1 MKMKKQLV
9 AISSVLFCAGQALA
23 ITTDTT
29 PTAEELV
36 SALLGPGITASN
48 VQLKCAS
55 NAFGAFADGA
65 TSLGFPEGIILSTGK
80 IENVIGPNNNGAITW
95 ENFGPGDTDLSAIVG
110 LETNDACVLEF
121 DFSVDVKGTMSFNY
135 IFASD
140 EYREYVGYCTPVGG
154 CINDVFAFFVDG
166 KNTALIPGTDVPVST
181 NTVNHEDYAQFFR
194 DNDKCQDDENCPIDT
209 QMDGLTTVL
218 STVPV
223 EVAPGETHHVKLAIA
238 DTGTLDYIVDSNVFI
253 QRGSVLITPSPCEGT
268 TVNITGV
275 ITTRNGQVNNDQ
287 AQFKLKDV
295 PGIKNAS
302 YEAILKDLPLVFQ
315 FGRCGETPLYSIT
328 VPSKDLNVTY
338 LNMRYIVGNLDV
350 VRCVFNSEDCVVNI
364 KATDLDDTLLDTL
377 LTGEMTVS
385 LKVGNNNYTNTD
397 TWTQYDSA
405 SSGYGSWRKYRKD
418 I

>member
-1 MKMKKQLV
+1 MKKQLV

-29 PTAEELV
+29 PAAEELV

-80 IENVIGPNNNGAITW
+80 IENVIGPNTVGSIT
-95 ENFGPGDTDLSAIVG
+95 EINETLGDADLTAIVG
-110 LETNDACVLEF
+110 QTTNDACVLEF

-140 EYREYVGYCTPVGG
+140 EYREYVDQF
-154 CINDVFAFFVDG
+154 NDVFAFFVDG
-166 KNTALIPGTDVPVST
+166 NNVALIPGTDVPVSI
-181 NTVNHEDYAQFFR
+181 NTVNQDDYALFFR
-194 DNDKCQDDENCPIDT
+194 DNDKCQDDPVTCPGCVCPIDT

-223 EVAPGETHHVKLAIA
+223 KVAPGETHHVKLAIA
-238 DTGTLDYIVDSNVFI
+238 DTIDWSIDSNVFI
-253 QRGSVLITPSPCEGT
+253 QRGSVLITPNPCEGT
-268 TVNITGV
+268 NINITGV
-275 ITTRNGQVNNDQ
+275 ITTRNGQVNADQ

-302 YEAILKDLPLVFQ
+302 YEALLEDLPVVFQ

-338 LNMRYIVGNLDV
+338 LNMRYTVGNLDV
-350 VRCVFNSEDCVVNI
+350 IRCVFNSEDCVVNV
-364 KATDLDDTLLDTL
+364 KETDLDNGLLDGL

-385 LKVGNNNYTNTD
+385 LQVGKKNYTNTD
-397 TWTQYDSA
+397 TWTQYNSA
-405 SSGYGSWRKYRKD
+405 SAGYGSWTKYRKD
-418 I
+418 Y